1 MERYLELIFRFFPNL
16 LLNNRDTG
24 LVFSKHVV
32 GECPTLDTSCFQ
44 ALGCELKTLK
54 RVAHEPAG
62 QQEEQGIVDDQVLLC
77 PAKVIGGAQLSK
89 SGVYLVSAT

>member
-1 MERYLELIFRFFPNL
+1 MERYLAQICRFFSNL

-32 GECPTLDTSCFQ
+32 GECPTLDTGCFQ
-44 ALGCELKTLK
+44 ALGCELEALK

-62 QQEEQGIVDDQVLLC
+62 QQEEQSVIYDQVLLRS
-77 PAKVIGGAQLSK
+77 AQFIVGA
-89 SGVYLVSAT
+89 

>member
-1 MERYLELIFRFFPNL
+1 MEWYQEQAFQFFSNL

-32 GECPTLDTSCFQ
+32 GECPTLDTGCFQ
-44 ALGCELKTLK
+44 ALGGELEALK